1 MVKRKDIVQTW
12 QARSFSCSPWIRGPH
27 FQTIGGKFCR
37 PRLRQ
42 MPDPEILTTPDK
54 DFLVLDWMPETTPD
68 TPLVIVLHGLEG
80 HTRRRYVTQAFSSL
94 QSVGLQ
100 SVGLNFRGCSGS
112 PNLSSKAYHSGETE
126 DLLFITRVLRS
137 RFPGRPLM
145 ALGFSLGGNVLLKF
159 LGETG
164 DEYLDAAAVVSVP
177 YDLSA
182 GADSLESDVMARIY
196 TMYFMRSLIQKMRAK
211 QQILSASIDFES
223 LSENLSIRDFDEM
236 VTSKLH
242 GFTNAA
248 DYYERSSSSQ
258 YISSITTPSL
268 LIHSEDDPFLPPSKV
283 PKLEIKRNQNLRLLL
298 TQKGGHVGFI
308 EGSHPGNFVFWA
320 EEQASRFLKHCFD
333 QGRR

>member
-1 MVKRKDIVQTW
+1 
-12 QARSFSCSPWIRGPH
+12 
-27 FQTIGGKFCR
+27 
-37 PRLRQ
+37 
-42 MPDPEILTTPDK
+42 
-54 DFLVLDWMPETTPD
+54 
-68 TPLVIVLHGLEG
+68 
-80 HTRRRYVTQAFSSL
+80 
-94 QSVGLQ
+94 
-100 SVGLNFRGCSGS
+100 
-112 PNLSSKAYHSGETE
+112 
-126 DLLFITRVLRS
+126 
-137 RFPGRPLM
+137 M

-196 TMYFMRSLIQKMRAK
+196 TMYFMRSLIEKMRAK

-223 LSENLSIRDFDEM
+223 LSENLSIRDFDEI

-242 GFTNAA
+242 GFANAA

-268 LIHSEDDPFLPPSKV
+268 LIHSEDDPFLPPSKI
-283 PKLEIKRNQNLRLLL
+283 PKLEIKKNQNLRLLL

-333 QGRR
+333 EGRR